1 MEMPDAEQEAAK
13 WGPAVAGGSEHW
25 GGFELAESATARLA
39 ALRLDTLGDVY
50 AVDPTVAPEVAAHF
64 EEFTR
69 SAEGVMLQDPKP
81 AGTTVAD
88 ALRASAKET
97 GATPKGR
104 EYEVSSAE
112 QV

>member
-1 MEMPDAEQEAAK
+1 MASSA
-13 WGPAVAGGSEHW
+13 GSHTCAVPVGG
-25 GGFELAESATARLA
+25 R
-39 ALRLDTLGDVY
+39 GDVY
-50 AVDPTVAPEVAAHF
+50 AVDPTFAPELASHF

-81 AGTTVAD
+81 AGTVAD

-104 EYEVSSAE
+104 EYEVSSTE